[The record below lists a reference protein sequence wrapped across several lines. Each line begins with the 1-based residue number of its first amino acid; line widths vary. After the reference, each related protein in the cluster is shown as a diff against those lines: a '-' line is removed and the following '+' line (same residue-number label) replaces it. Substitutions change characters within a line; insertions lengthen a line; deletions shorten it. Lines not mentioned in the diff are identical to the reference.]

1 MYALADQPVDRPHIG
16 IVQHSQ
22 MFVDHILIVPDGRAG
37 LCLGRRHRMYLGC
50 RFVDKRQQDI
60 GRYILLLQ

>member
-22 MFVDHILIVPDGRAG
+22 MFIDHILIVPDGRAG
-37 LCLGRRHRMYLGC
+37 LRHPRRHRMYLG
-50 RFVDKRQQDI
+50 RRLVDKRQQDI
-60 GRYILLLQ
+60 GRYILFLQ